1 MGGSTA
7 RAYTPEQLARGTP
20 TRTLYTFR
28 PMGCAIW
35 DCDRRK
41 PAYPGFGHDRRYA
54 STMQCLWSRV
64 ASNWN
69 RVRTKCGAPAPAA
82 APPPGAGSG
91 GRSWAVAGTYSL
103 SPHLHTISSR
113 PLPAIPT
120 VSTLFSF
127 HCGAVGQGRGK
138 RRGGHKELIILMPK
152 GRSKVQTHDPQPPP
166 RHTLPPSTGPK
177 HPPSPLFL
185 HAQTMP

>member
-7 RAYTPEQLARGTP
+7 RAYTPEPRGTP

-138 RRGGHKELIILMPK
+138 RRGGHKESIILMPK

-166 RHTLPPSTGPK
+166 RHTPAAK
-177 HPPSPLFL
+177 HGDPPSPLFL